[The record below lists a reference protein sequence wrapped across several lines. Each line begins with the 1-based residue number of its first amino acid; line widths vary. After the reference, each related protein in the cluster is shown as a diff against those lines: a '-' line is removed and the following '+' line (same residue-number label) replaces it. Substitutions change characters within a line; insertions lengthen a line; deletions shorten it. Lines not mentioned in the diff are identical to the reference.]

1 MSTLSEL
8 TAIGE
13 KLGLSG
19 SDLAYFIKEQ
29 QEFERAK
36 RAEQR
41 DAEREQMEAEKA
53 ILAEKRALMEAD
65 KERLELEI
73 TLKSSK
79 SDETSMNASVPAK
92 FSDKWG
98 TKLIPKFSESDVG
111 KFFIAFEKVAHQLA
125 WPKELWAVLVQS
137 AFSGKAQVVY
147 AALSAEDSSDYDIV
161 KKMVLNAYQL
171 IPEAYRQKFRSWR
184 KMFNQTFVEW
194 AGQKAVKLDEWLA
207 AEEASTFAQLRELV
221 LLEDFKNNI
230 PKDVRIH
237 IEEFNIDN
245 VNEAAKAADRFVLSH
260 KHYGKK
266 KTHWEAG
273 VEKVEVIKGRE
284 SPSSPSRGARQAR
297 DIVCYKCDTVTSWPV
312 EEVYLESPLV
322 TGRLKL
328 AVVSALPVSGV
339 DLLIGNDVM
348 QGSGTACA
356 SEGRKGASVV
366 NERVMVNVKP
376 VVPVT
381 RAQSREEVK
390 GGEADVNLE
399 NCFQTK
405 TQPKTKKGKSKQK
418 KNLSLKSMVN
428 ISEDSPTD
436 FSGTFPDRQ
445 TLISAQKEDRELKS
459 IYEEAEQLK
468 EQDDLSEAS
477 YVLKNDVLYRLIR
490 PVTAATDEE
499 WKVREQIVVPSKF
512 RHFILQE
519 AHESEWGGHLGIR
532 KTLSKVKDNFF
543 WPSVKKDV
551 VRHCKSCHQ
560 CQMVGKP
567 NQKIT
572 KAPLIP
578 IPAVEE
584 PFTQIVIDIVGP
596 LPKTKTGFQ
605 YMLTIMDRTTRFPE
619 VIPVRGIKSGIVI
632 KHLMDFF
639 SRYGLPREIQSDQ
652 GSNFTSREF
661 QAKMNELGIKH
672 NLMVYGHNVRGPL
685 DLLREHWEG
694 GSDKMNSLDY
704 ILSFK
709 EKLRSI
715 WQWAQNNLST
725 SQAKMKTHYDRKSQ
739 ARNFEA
745 GEQVLVLLHMPGQFR
760 AQFVGP
766 AVVKKKLNDVD
777 YLVEIPGRRKK
788 YQLCHINIM
797 KKYFSRANTVKSV
810 SAVVP
815 KECNG
820 QEVES
825 KGYGWNGENSKIL
838 CNPDSLFKHL
848 NAQEATDIKDLFK
861 EHPSIS
867 KDTPGLV
874 RSLQHDVV
882 LKPNAQPIR
891 QAPYRLSP
899 QKAEAVRKEVSYMLE
914 NDLITPSSSPW
925 SSFTFRSPWT
935 ILSCSKVNDLT
946 VADNFPLPRIEDCID
961 KIGNAKYISKLDL
974 LKGYWQVPLTE
985 NAREI
990 SAFITPEGLFE
1001 CKVMPFG
1008 MRNAASTFQ
1017 RMMWMITNGLKGC
1030 VVYLDD
1036 IIIFSDNWKDHVD
1049 RIRALF
1055 RAIADAGLVV
1065 NLSKC
1070 EFGKAEVIY
1079 LGHHVGQGKVLP
1091 KEKNIEAVLA
1101 FPTPKTR
1108 KNVRQFVG
1116 LAGYYRRFV
1125 PSFSEIVTPLTNLL
1139 REKSKFLWDDTC
1151 QRAFD
1156 KLKGILSTYP
1166 ILKSPDFQKGFK
1178 LMVDASDLGV
1188 GAVLLQ
1194 DDSEGIEHPV
1204 SYFSRKLNEH
1214 QKKYSTIEKEAL
1226 ALVLALQHF
1235 EIYVTS
1241 SVDPIVV
1248 YSDHNPL
1255 KFVNKFRNK
1264 NRRLTN
1270 WSLMLQ
1276 EYNLTIKHVKGKDN
1290 VVADALSRNL

>member
-1 MSTLSEL
+1 
-8 TAIGE
+8 
-13 KLGLSG
+13 
-19 SDLAYFIKEQ
+19 
-29 QEFERAK
+29 
-36 RAEQR
+36 
-41 DAEREQMEAEKA
+41 MEAEKA

-79 SDETSMNASVPAK
+79 SDETSMSASVPAK

-111 KFFIAFEKVAHQLA
+111 KFFVAFEKVAHQLA

-137 AFSGKAQVVY
+137 AFSGEAQVVY
-147 AALSAEDSSDYDIV
+147 AALSAEDS
-161 KKMVLNAYQL
+161 
-171 IPEAYRQKFRSWR
+171 
-184 KMFNQTFVEW
+184 
-194 AGQKAVKLDEWLA
+194 GQKAVKLDEWLA
-207 AEEASTFAQLRELV
+207 AEEASTFAELRKLV

-297 DIVCYKCDTVTSWPV
+297 DIVCYKCGKKGHVKSHCPEVTKSVKPVMLMDCRTVPPVSSSLEGEVSGSMPYGKEFEDFVFRGIVKVGSEATDGNIVALLRDTGSCQSCILETSLPKDFSRKGQDFVLLGGFPDTVTSWPV

-356 SEGRKGASVV
+356 SEGRNGASVV
-366 NERVMVNVKP
+366 KERVMVNVKP

-390 GGEADVNLE
+390 GGEGDINLE
-399 NCFQTK
+399 KCFQTK
-405 TQPKTKKGKSKQK
+405 TQPKTTK
-418 KNLSLKSMVN
+418 
-428 ISEDSPTD
+428 
-436 FSGTFPDRQ
+436 DRQ

-490 PVTAATDEE
+490 PVTASTDEE
-499 WKVREQIVVPSKF
+499 WKVREQIVVP
-512 RHFILQE
+512 
-519 AHESEWGGHLGIR
+519 
-532 KTLSKVKDNFF
+532 T
-543 WPSVKKDV
+543 
-551 VRHCKSCHQ
+551 
-560 CQMVGKP
+560 
-567 NQKIT
+567 
-572 KAPLIP
+572 
-578 IPAVEE
+578 VEE

-672 NLMVYGHNVRGPL
+672 NLASSYHPESQGILERFHSTLKNALTKYCLDHVEKWDKDLPLLLFALRSAPSESLGFSPFQMVYGHNVRGPL

-694 GSDKMNSLDY
+694 GSSKMNSLDY

-739 ARNFEA
+739 VRNFEA
-745 GEQVLVLLHMPGQFR
+745 GEQVLVLLPMPGQFR

-825 KGYGWNGENSKIL
+825 KEYGWNGENSKIL

-861 EHPSIS
+861 EHPSIF

-899 QKAEAVRKEVSYMLE
+899 QKAEAVRKEISHMLE

-925 SSFTFRSPWT
+925 SSPVV
-935 ILSCSKVNDLT
+935 LVK
-946 VADNFPLPRIEDCID
+946 
-961 KIGNAKYISKLDL
+961 K
-974 LKGYWQVPLTE
+974 E
-985 NAREI
+985 N
-990 SAFITPEGLFE
+990 G
-1001 CKVMPFG
+1001 
-1008 MRNAASTFQ
+1008 Q
-1017 RMMWMITNGLKGC
+1017 
-1030 VVYLDD
+1030 D
-1036 IIIFSDNWKDHVD
+1036 SDNWKDHVD

-1055 RAIADAGLVV
+1055 RVIADAGLVV

-1070 EFGKAEVIY
+1070 EFGKAGVIY

-1116 LAGYYRRFV
+1116 LAGYYRRWAELV
-1125 PSFSEIVTPLTNLL
+1125 VGVVSWVRWYASESCLKPPDSPLDIFIYLETLTPLGKGPRLP
-1139 REKSKFLWDDTC
+1139 RSWFWK
-1151 QRAFD
+1151 
-1156 KLKGILSTYP
+1156 KL
-1166 ILKSPDFQKGFK
+1166 DF
-1178 LMVDASDLGV
+1178 
-1188 GAVLLQ
+1188 
-1194 DDSEGIEHPV
+1194 I
-1204 SYFSRKLNEH
+1204 
-1214 QKKYSTIEKEAL
+1214 
-1226 ALVLALQHF
+1226 
-1235 EIYVTS
+1235 
-1241 SVDPIVV
+1241 
-1248 YSDHNPL
+1248 
-1255 KFVNKFRNK
+1255 
-1264 NRRLTN
+1264 
-1270 WSLMLQ
+1270 
-1276 EYNLTIKHVKGKDN
+1276 
-1290 VVADALSRNL
+1290 